1 VYKPQCNLDANQN
14 PDLKIIMAVMDDFLM
29 VQSGEQTSLLIF
41 VDLFTILAAD
51 SDHERLLK
59 KMARPHNEYIKMV

>member
-1 VYKPQCNLDANQN
+1 
-14 PDLKIIMAVMDDFLM
+14 MDDFLM